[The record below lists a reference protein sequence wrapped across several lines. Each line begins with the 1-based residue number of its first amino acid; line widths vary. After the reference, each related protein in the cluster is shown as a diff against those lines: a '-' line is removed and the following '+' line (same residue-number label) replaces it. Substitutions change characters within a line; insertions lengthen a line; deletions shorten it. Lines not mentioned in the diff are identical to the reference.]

1 MKCTRRE
8 KLEIHATR
16 NTRGAPRIRLKLENP
31 ALPVLI
37 CLDFAHFCRSP
48 EPEVEV
54 ESPRETAPNSG

>member
-1 MKCTRRE
+1 MKCTRHE
-8 KLEIHATR
+8 KLERHATG
-16 NTRGAPRIRLKLENP
+16 NTRGAPKIKLKLENP
-31 ALPVLI
+31 VLSVLI